1 MNEGY
6 CPPMFLSRL
15 NSDTKFF
22 TGISSYKVA
31 PELLTFFLSVYFSFF
46 LNDIL
51 WNDLL
56 RTQSG
61 SAMARWTF
69 FWAVYIAVTA
79 LQFFII
85 NLMMWGR
92 GSKWVAIALVI
103 LTVLAN
109 YFAITYGVHFDTTML
124 RNIFSTNPAEARE
137 LLSTTLLFHFLKYAS
152 LPIIVISFLK
162 IKPNQFLKA
171 IAKKLVLSLIVLVLA
186 FASLMS
192 QFKNFS
198 STMRNHKEIRHVVL
212 PTSFLF
218 SSVKIALQSTAEVNH
233 AIRPIGVDAFRPE
246 GSISKK
252 PEVLVIVV
260 GETVRAANWGLSG
273 YERNTTPLLS
283 EQKIYSFPYATS
295 CGTNTDTSVPCM
307 FSQEGKHGYDEKVI
321 RSSESLL
328 HVVNRVGFG
337 VTWIDNQSGC
347 KGVCTGLGFYDAKLH
362 ANPRNCFDTACYDNA
377 LLDSLEWQI
386 QHNAGN
392 QVIVLH
398 QLGNHGPAYY
408 ARYPKEFEKYQP
420 ACNTSDL
427 SKCSQQEIINAYDNS
442 IRYTD
447 AFLSKTIDQL
457 RKHTDKST
465 SLIYMSDHGESL
477 GENGIY
483 LHGLPYSIAPKQ
495 QTQVPFFV
503 WLSDN
508 FKKNYPKLEPCFV
521 EESKKPA
528 HHDNLFNTVLGMFDI
543 KTSAYQKNFD
553 LTQKCHG

>member
-1 MNEGY
+1 
-6 CPPMFLSRL
+6 
-15 NSDTKFF
+15 
-22 TGISSYKVA
+22 
-31 PELLTFFLSVYFSFF
+31 
-46 LNDIL
+46 
-51 WNDLL
+51 
-56 RTQSG
+56 
-61 SAMARWTF
+61 
-69 FWAVYIAVTA
+69 
-79 LQFFII
+79 
-85 NLMMWGR
+85 
-92 GSKWVAIALVI
+92 
-103 LTVLAN
+103 
-109 YFAITYGVHFDTTML
+109 ML
-124 RNIFSTNPAEARE
+124 RNIFTTNPAEAKE
-137 LLSTTLLFHFLKYAS
+137 LLTTSLLFHFLKYAS
-152 LPIIVISFLK
+152 LPILAIFFLK
-162 IKPNQFLKA
+162 MKPNRFIQSLT
-171 IAKKLVLSLIVLVLA
+171 KKLIISVIVLLVA
-186 FASLMS
+186 VGSLLS

-218 SSVKIALQSTAEVNH
+218 SSAKIAFQSTAEVNKK
-233 AIRPIGVDAFRPE
+233 IRPIGDDATRNQV
-246 GSISKK
+246 SKSNK
-252 PEVLVIVV
+252 PEILVIVV

-273 YERNTTPLLS
+273 YDRNTTPLLA
-283 EQKIYSFPYATS
+283 EQKVYSFPYATS

-307 FSQEGKHGYDEKVI
+307 FSQEGRHNYDEKSI

-328 HVVNRVGFG
+328 HVLNKVGFG
-337 VTWIDNQSGC
+337 VRWIDNQSGC
-347 KGVCTGLGFYDAKLH
+347 KGVCAGLGFYNAKVH

-386 QHNAGN
+386 QHNSGN

-398 QLGNHGPAYY
+398 QLGNHGPAYH

-442 IRYTD
+442 VRYTD

-495 QTQVPFFV
+495 QTQVPFFM

-508 FKKNYPKLEPCFV
+508 YKIDHPKLEDCV
-521 EESKKPA
+521 AEESKKPA
-528 HHDNLFNTVLGMFDI
+528 HHDNLFHTVLGMFDI
-543 KTSAYQKNFD
+543 KTSIYDRIFD
-553 LTQKCHG
+553 LTERCHG

>member
-1 MNEGY
+1 M
-6 CPPMFLSRL
+6 LSHK
-15 NSDTKFF
+15 NSNTKSFV
-22 TGISSYKVA
+22 GIFPWKVT
-31 PELLTFFLSVYFSFF
+31 PELLAFFISIYFSFF

-56 RTQSG
+56 KTQTGTATS
-61 SAMARWTF
+61 RWTF
-69 FWAVYIAVTA
+69 FWTVYIAVTA

-85 NLMMWGR
+85 NWMLWGR
-92 GSKWVAIALVI
+92 ASKWLAIALVVV
-103 LTVLAN
+103 TVLAD
-109 YFAITYGVHFDTTML
+109 YYAEMYSVHFDTTML
-124 RNIFSTNPAEARE
+124 RNIFTTNPAEAKE
-137 LLSTTLLFHFLKYAS
+137 LLTASLLFHFLKYAS
-152 LPIIVISFLK
+152 LPILAIVFLK
-162 IKPNQFLKA
+162 IKQKRFTQSLT
-171 IAKKLVLSLIVLVLA
+171 KKLIISVIVLLVA
-186 FASLMS
+186 VGSLLS

-218 SSVKIALQSTAEVNH
+218 SSAKIALQSTAEVN
-233 AIRPIGVDAFRPE
+233 RTMRSIGDDAVR
-246 GSISKK
+246 SQVSNTKK
-252 PEVLVIVV
+252 PEILVIVV
-260 GETVRAANWGLSG
+260 GETVRSANWGLSG
-273 YERNTTPLLS
+273 YERNTTPLLA
-283 EQKIYSFPYATS
+283 EQKIHSFPYATS

-307 FSQEGKHGYDEKVI
+307 FSQEGRHGYDEKTI

-328 HVVNRVGFG
+328 HVVNKVGFG

-347 KGVCTGLGFYDAKLH
+347 KGVCAGLGFYDAKVH

-386 QHNAGN
+386 QHNSGN

-398 QLGNHGPAYY
+398 QLGNHGPAYH

-442 IRYTD
+442 VRYTD

-495 QTQVPFFV
+495 QTQVPFFM
-503 WLSDN
+503 WLSDSY
-508 FKKNYPKLEPCFV
+508 KKDHPKLEDCLV

-528 HHDNLFNTVLGMFDI
+528 HHDNLFHTVLGMFDI
-543 KTSAYQKNFD
+543 KTSVYQRNFD
-553 LTQKCHG
+553 LTEKCHG

>member
-1 MNEGY
+1 MQIKTS
-6 CPPMFLSRL
+6 PSSTRAFLGVFPWRMS
-15 NSDTKFF
+15 
-22 TGISSYKVA
+22 
-31 PELLTFFLSVYFSFF
+31 PEVLAFGLSIYFSFF

-56 RTQSG
+56 KTQTGTATS
-61 SAMARWTF
+61 RWVF

-85 NLMMWGR
+85 NLMLWGR
-92 GSKWVAIALVI
+92 FSKWSAIVLVAV
-103 LTVLAN
+103 TVLAD
-109 YFAITYGVHFDTTML
+109 YYAETYSVHFDTTML
-124 RNIFSTNPAEARE
+124 RNIFTTNPAEAKE
-137 LLSTTLLFHFLKYAS
+137 LLTTSLLFHFLKYAS
-152 LPIIVISFLK
+152 LPILAIFFLK
-162 IKPNQFLKA
+162 MKPNRFIQSLT
-171 IAKKLVLSLIVLVLA
+171 KKLIISVIVLLVA
-186 FASLMS
+186 VGSLLS

-218 SSVKIALQSTAEVNH
+218 SSAKIAFQSTAEVNKK
-233 AIRPIGVDAFRPE
+233 IRPIGDDATRNQV
-246 GSISKK
+246 SKSNK
-252 PEVLVIVV
+252 PEILVIVV

-273 YERNTTPLLS
+273 YDRNTTPLLA
-283 EQKIYSFPYATS
+283 EQKVYSFPYATS

-307 FSQEGKHGYDEKVI
+307 FSQEGRHNYDEKSI

-328 HVVNRVGFG
+328 HVLNKVGFG
-337 VTWIDNQSGC
+337 VRWIDNQSGC
-347 KGVCTGLGFYDAKLH
+347 KGVCAGLGFYNAKVH

-386 QHNAGN
+386 QHNSGN

-398 QLGNHGPAYY
+398 QLGNHGPAYH

-442 IRYTD
+442 VRYTD

-495 QTQVPFFV
+495 QTQVPFFM

-508 FKKNYPKLEPCFV
+508 YKIDHPKLEDCV
-521 EESKKPA
+521 AEESKKPA
-528 HHDNLFNTVLGMFDI
+528 HHDNLFHTVLGMFDI
-543 KTSAYQKNFD
+543 KTSIYDRRFD
-553 LTQKCHG
+553 LTERCHG

>member
-1 MNEGY
+1 MQIKTS
-6 CPPMFLSRL
+6 PSPTRAFLGVFPWKMS
-15 NSDTKFF
+15 
-22 TGISSYKVA
+22 
-31 PELLTFFLSVYFSFF
+31 PELLAFGLSIYFSFF

-56 RTQSG
+56 KTQTGTATS
-61 SAMARWTF
+61 RWAF

-85 NLMMWGR
+85 NWMLWGR
-92 GSKWVAIALVI
+92 ASKWLAIALVAV
-103 LTVLAN
+103 TVLAD
-109 YFAITYGVHFDTTML
+109 YYAEMYSVHFDTTML
-124 RNIFSTNPAEARE
+124 RNIFTTNPAEAKE
-137 LLSTTLLFHFLKYAS
+137 LLTASLLFHFLKYAS
-152 LPIIVISFLK
+152 LPILAIFFLK
-162 IKPNQFLKA
+162 MKPNGFIQSLT
-171 IAKKLVLSLIVLVLA
+171 KKLIISLIVLLVA
-186 FASLMS
+186 VGSLLS

-218 SSVKIALQSTAEVNH
+218 SSAKIAFQSTAEVNKK
-233 AIRPIGVDAFRPE
+233 IRPIGDDAIRNQV
-246 GSISKK
+246 SQTKK
-252 PEVLVIVV
+252 PEILVIVV

-273 YERNTTPLLS
+273 YDRNTTPLLA
-283 EQKIYSFPYATS
+283 EQKVYSFPYATS

-307 FSQEGKHGYDEKVI
+307 FSQEGRHNYDEKSI

-328 HVVNRVGFG
+328 HVVNKVGFG

-347 KGVCTGLGFYDAKLH
+347 KGVCAGLGFYDAKLH

-386 QHNAGN
+386 QHNSGN

-398 QLGNHGPAYY
+398 QLGNHGPAYH

-442 IRYTD
+442 VRYTD

-495 QTQVPFFV
+495 QTQVPFFM

-508 FKKNYPKLEPCFV
+508 YKIDHPKLEDCV
-521 EESKKPA
+521 AEESKKPA
-528 HHDNLFNTVLGMFDI
+528 HHDNLFHTVLGMFDI
-543 KTSAYQKNFD
+543 KTSIYDRRFD
-553 LTQKCHG
+553 LTERCHG

>member
-1 MNEGY
+1 MQIKTS
-6 CPPMFLSRL
+6 PSPTRAFLGVFPWKMS
-15 NSDTKFF
+15 
-22 TGISSYKVA
+22 
-31 PELLTFFLSVYFSFF
+31 PELLAFGLSIYFSFF

-56 RTQSG
+56 KTQTGTATS
-61 SAMARWTF
+61 RWAF
-69 FWAVYIAVTA
+69 FWAVYVAVTA
-79 LQFFII
+79 LQFLII
-85 NLMMWGR
+85 NLMLWGR
-92 GSKWVAIALVI
+92 FSKWLAILLVVA
-103 LTVLAN
+103 TVLAD
-109 YFAITYGVHFDTTML
+109 YYAETYGVHFDTTML
-124 RNIFSTNPAEARE
+124 RNIFTTNPAEAKE
-137 LLSTTLLFHFLKYAS
+137 LLTSSMLFHFLKYAT
-152 LPIIVISFLK
+152 LPIIAIAFLK
-162 IKPNQFLKA
+162 IRSSSAIKT
-171 IAKKLVLSLIVLVLA
+171 IAKKLALTLIVLVLA
-186 FASLMS
+186 LGSLLS

-218 SSVKIALQSTAEVNH
+218 SSAKIAFQSTAEVNKK
-233 AIRPIGVDAFRPE
+233 IKPIGNDAVRNQV
-246 GSISKK
+246 SKTKK
-252 PEVLVIVV
+252 PEILVIVV

-273 YERNTTPLLS
+273 YVRDTTPLLAQ
-283 EQKIYSFPYATS
+283 QKVHNFPYATS

-307 FSQEGKHGYDEKVI
+307 FSEEGKHHYDEKTI

-328 HVVNRVGFG
+328 HVVNKVGFG

-347 KGVCTGLGFYDAKLH
+347 KGVCAGLGFVDAKLH
-362 ANPRNCFDTACYDNA
+362 AATKNCFDGGCYDNA

-386 QHNAGN
+386 DHNSGN

-398 QLGNHGPAYY
+398 QLGNHGPAYH

-427 SKCSQQEIINAYDNS
+427 SKCSQQEIVNAYDNS

-457 RKHTDKST
+457 KKHKEKST

-483 LHGLPYSIAPKQ
+483 LHGLPYSIAPKT
-495 QTQVPFFV
+495 QTQVPFFM

-508 FKKNYPKLEPCFV
+508 YKLDHPKHEDCLV
-521 EESKKPA
+521 EQSKKPA
-528 HHDNLFNTVLGMFDI
+528 HHDNLFHTVLGMFDI
-543 KTSAYQKNFD
+543 KTSIYDRSFD
-553 LTQKCHG
+553 LTERCHG

>member
-1 MNEGY
+1 MQIKTS
-6 CPPMFLSRL
+6 PSSTRAFLGVFPWKMS
-15 NSDTKFF
+15 
-22 TGISSYKVA
+22 
-31 PELLTFFLSVYFSFF
+31 PEVLAFGLSIYFSFF

-56 RTQSG
+56 KTQTGTATS
-61 SAMARWTF
+61 RWAF

-85 NLMMWGR
+85 NLMLWGR
-92 GSKWVAIALVI
+92 FSKWSAIVLVAV
-103 LTVLAN
+103 TVLAD
-109 YFAITYGVHFDTTML
+109 YYAETYSVHFDTTML
-124 RNIFSTNPAEARE
+124 RNIFTTNPAEAKE
-137 LLSTTLLFHFLKYAS
+137 LLTTSLLFHFLKYAS
-152 LPIIVISFLK
+152 LPILAIFFLK
-162 IKPNQFLKA
+162 MKPNRFIRSLT
-171 IAKKLVLSLIVLVLA
+171 KKLIISVIVLLVA
-186 FASLMS
+186 VGSLLS

-218 SSVKIALQSTAEVNH
+218 SSAKIAFQSTAEVNKK
-233 AIRPIGVDAFRPE
+233 IRPIGDDATRNQV
-246 GSISKK
+246 SKSNK
-252 PEVLVIVV
+252 PEILVIVV

-273 YERNTTPLLS
+273 YDRNTTPLLA
-283 EQKIYSFPYATS
+283 EQKVYSFPYATS

-307 FSQEGKHGYDEKVI
+307 FSQEGRHNYDEKSI

-328 HVVNRVGFG
+328 HVVNKVGFG

-347 KGVCTGLGFYDAKLH
+347 KGVCAGLSFYDAKTH
-362 ANPRNCFDTACYDNA
+362 ARPQNCFDTACFDNA

-392 QVIVLH
+392 QVIILH
-398 QLGNHGPAYY
+398 QLGNHGPAYH
-408 ARYPKEFEKYQP
+408 ARYPKEFEKYSP

-427 SKCSQQEIINAYDNS
+427 SQCSQQEIVNAYDNS

-457 RKHTDKST
+457 KKHKNIST

-508 FKKNYPKLEPCFV
+508 YKIDHPKLEDCFA

-528 HHDNLFNTVLGMFDI
+528 HHDNLFHTVLGMFDI
-543 KTSAYQKNFD
+543 KTSIYERKFD
-553 LTQKCHG
+553 LTERCHG